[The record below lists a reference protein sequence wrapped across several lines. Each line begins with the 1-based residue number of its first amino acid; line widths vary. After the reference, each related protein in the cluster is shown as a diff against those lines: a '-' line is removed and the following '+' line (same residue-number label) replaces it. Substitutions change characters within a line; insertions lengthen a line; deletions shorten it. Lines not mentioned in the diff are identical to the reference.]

1 MNANG
6 HRPAPTEPEALRAEI
21 ARTRVELGETVSA
34 LAAKVDVKARA
45 QEYRGQLAA
54 RVRQTAGDVRGRAGQ
69 LAHRA
74 GRGPDA
80 RVPILGAVAALTLIL
95 IGLATRRRRGS
106 HG

>member
-6 HRPAPTEPEALRAEI
+6 HRPASREPDALRAEI

-45 QEYRGQLAA
+45 QEYRSQLGE
-54 RVRQTAGDVRGRAGQ
+54 RVRQTAGEMRGRAGQ

-74 GRGPDA
+74 EAAPGSRLPM
-80 RVPILGAVAALTLIL
+80 LGAVAALTLIL
-95 IGLATRRRRGS
+95 IGLATRRRRG
-106 HG
+106 GR